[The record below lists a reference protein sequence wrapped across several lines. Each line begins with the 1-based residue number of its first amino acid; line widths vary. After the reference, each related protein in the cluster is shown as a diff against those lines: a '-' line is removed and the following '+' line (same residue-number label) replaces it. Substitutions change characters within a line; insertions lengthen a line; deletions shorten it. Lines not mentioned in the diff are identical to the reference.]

1 MPNSTISN
9 DLKEQIHCNKVLTH
23 QTTSINRLIVT
34 KAIKGRNAQSRFNTL
49 TNTKPMRSVL
59 SKTYECS
66 FGTASGPLE
75 DEWGSRIA
83 KADEQDSV

>member
-1 MPNSTISN
+1 
-9 DLKEQIHCNKVLTH
+9 VLTH

-34 KAIKGRNAQSRFNTL
+34 KAIKGRNAQSRFYTL
-49 TNTKPMRSVL
+49 NQTTTKPMRSAL
-59 SKTYECS
+59 NKTYEYS
-66 FGTASGPLE
+66 FGTASGHID